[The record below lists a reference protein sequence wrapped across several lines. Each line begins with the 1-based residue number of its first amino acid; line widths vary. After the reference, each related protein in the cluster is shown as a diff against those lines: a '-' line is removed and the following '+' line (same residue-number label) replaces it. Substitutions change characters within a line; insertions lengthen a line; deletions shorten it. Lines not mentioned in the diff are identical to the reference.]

1 MNSYKRFGKKWT
13 ITEILSLQ
21 REYELLELNIQD
33 IAVKHQRSVSGIL
46 FKLED
51 EGFIVNLESARG
63 YAEWYYSVYGQ
74 DNVASDSEDDCDES
88 SEVDDNDDD
97 YDNDDNNDEDDNSEN
112 PDDNN
117 ASEVDEL
124 TDRVWSLETSVQEIK
139 TMVAQMFQ
147 GLVNKKTVKRA
158 PLRSTRM

>member
-74 DNVASDSEDDCDES
+74 DNVASDSEDES

-147 GLVNKKTVKRA
+147 GLVNKKTVNRA

>member
-21 REYELLELNIQD
+21 REYELLELSIQD

-74 DNVASDSEDDCDES
+74 DNVASDSEDES

-97 YDNDDNNDEDDNSEN
+97 ANNDEDEDEENSSEN
-112 PDDNN
+112 QDDNN

-139 TMVAQMFQ
+139 NMVAQMFQ
-147 GLVNKKTVKRA
+147 GLVNKKAVKRA

>member
-21 REYELLELNIQD
+21 REYELLELSIQD

-51 EGFIVNLESARG
+51 EGFIINLESARG

-74 DNVASDSEDDCDES
+74 DNVASESEDECD
-88 SEVDDNDDD
+88 EVDDNDDD
-97 YDNDDNNDEDDNSEN
+97 YDNDDNNEDEENSDNQ
-112 PDDNN
+112 DDNN

-158 PLRSTRM
+158 PLRSTRV

>member
-13 ITEILSLQ
+13 ITEIISLQ
-21 REYELLELNIQD
+21 REYELLEWSIQD

-74 DNVASDSEDDCDES
+74 DNVASESEDES
-88 SEVDDNDDD
+88 SEVDDN
-97 YDNDDNNDEDDNSEN
+97 SEN
-112 PDDNN
+112 QDDDNN

-124 TDRVWSLETSVQEIK
+124 TDRVWSLETSVKEIK
-139 TMVAQMFQ
+139 NMVSQMFQ

>member
-21 REYELLELNIQD
+21 REYELLEWSIQD

-51 EGFIVNLESARG
+51 EGFIANLETARG

-74 DNVASDSEDDCDES
+74 DNLATESEDES
-88 SEVDDNDDD
+88 SEVDDNSE
-97 YDNDDNNDEDDNSEN
+97 NQDDNSEN
-112 PDDNN
+112 QDDDNN

-124 TDRVWSLETSVQEIK
+124 TDRVWSLETSVKEIK
-139 TMVAQMFQ
+139 NMVSQMFQ